1 MNSRSCVETHSHHV
15 DIRHIAHECDIVAFG
30 QKPTAHNIKSNP
42 GTQMADVRF
51 RLRGG
56 PTQVN
61 RHFTFAQGLKFV
73 GLARRGIKNP

>member
-1 MNSRSCVETHSHHV
+1 MRFSFGEDLIV

-30 QKPTAHNIKSNP
+30 QKPPTHNIKSHP
-42 GTQMADVRF
+42 GTQVADVRF

-56 PTQVN
+56 PTQVDRN
-61 RHFTFAQGLKFV
+61 LAFAQGLKVV

>member
-1 MNSRSCVETHSHHV
+1 MRFSFGEDLIV

-30 QKPTAHNIKSNP
+30 QKPTAHNIKSHP
-42 GTQMADVRF
+42 GTQVADVRF

-56 PTQVN
+56 PTQVDRN
-61 RHFTFAQGLKFV
+61 LAFAQGLKVV